1 MGAGLSNG
9 VTNLVEM
16 GVGREDT
23 QLQPSLVCTEIRF
36 GLRSHLMSL
45 VLSQKVVAG
54 APAGMSHKTCPLA
67 RMPQRK
73 REQCVSL
80 DQCVL

>member
-23 QLQPSLVCTEIRF
+23 QLQPSLVSLTS
-36 GLRSHLMSL
+36 GLASAATS
-45 VLSQKVVAG
+45 
-54 APAGMSHKTCPLA
+54 
-67 RMPQRK
+67 
-73 REQCVSL
+73 
-80 DQCVL
+80 